1 METLACVFIMAE
13 LILSR
18 LSQADS
24 ATNLF
29 NESFRMFDGPRKI
42 KGLETL
48 NSHRDNSGN
57 HTNML

>member
-1 METLACVFIMAE
+1 METLPCVFIMAE

-24 ATNLF
+24 ATNPF

-42 KGLETL
+42 IGLETL
-48 NSHRDNSGN
+48 NSHRDNSGK
-57 HTNML
+57 